1 MTLPRRLGRFRVA
14 WSLLDSTPP
23 ELMAGAFERTIIVRA
38 ESMYQYE
45 AIDYVAYHP
54 EFELLADGDQI
65 PLYECL
71 VYTNGPNGG
80 IRFEWRK
87 TDRAP

>member
-14 WSLLDSTPP
+14 WSLLSSISP
-23 ELMAGAFERTIIVRA
+23 ELLTGIFERTIVVRA

-54 EFELLADGDQI
+54 DFELLTEGEVI

-71 VYTNGPNGG
+71 FHSTDRSATV
-80 IRFEWRK
+80 EWRK
-87 TDRAP
+87 APPLTGD